1 MTERLQSILLAAM
14 LLLLPACLLAEPG
27 RLSARPA
34 DRLSTVPHDP
44 AMQEAVAA
52 SGIDR
57 IAVLTDGTRE
67 TLAGFARIS
76 LDRLTGRTSI
86 HGQLPEYTVLSIMFQ
101 PDAWEDARIF
111 PLEHPGLGEIL
122 GTPEKWVSRRFVVT
136 NAGLGRLEQLAKDFA
151 ARERELESARRELN
165 LAEQALALGADDIA
179 MSSLVTPDVPPER
192 LEVLVRDAQARRD
205 AYTRLDA
212 LSAEQERTRPLS
224 QAGYR
229 LAERVGMLQGL
240 SSRFYIVP
248 DPEDELG
255 DWIEPSSAT
264 PGQLAHPTVAAG
276 LALEVFLHE
285 AFMQGRGTGMREAV
299 EKFSRTVADAPG
311 YPSALKRE
319 LKNAWHR
326 HNPMRLAAFAYLA
339 AAIAWGFAV
348 FLESAHAMRGVR
360 WLLLLAFIGHTAA
373 VGMRLYLTGHVP
385 VSNMYES
392 VTFTAWAVTAFAL
405 GVEARR
411 GGGTAGFA
419 AALLAFLA
427 LMLTSFMP
435 LEEVRIHPLRAVLRS
450 YWLNI
455 HVTVMLLSYGA
466 FALAAF
472 FAAGHLVKSLA
483 RRDPIFGKTPVMPAA
498 EMEELAYRLVQVG
511 WPLLTLGIALGA
523 VWANTAWGRFW
534 GWDPKETWAFITWII
549 YTIYLHT
556 RMVMGWRDRLASTMC
571 VIGFLMVL
579 LTWFGVSYL
588 PWFAGGLHSY
598 ASAG

>member
-1 MTERLQSILLAAM
+1 MGRLLAP
-14 LLLLPACLLAEPG
+14 LLLAVGLLLCTASLRAQSG
-27 RLSARPA
+27 RLSDRPA
-34 DRLSTVPHDP
+34 DRLSSVPHDA

-67 TLAGFARIS
+67 TLAGFARIW

-86 HGQLPEYTVLSIMFQ
+86 HGQLPEYTVLSMMFQ
-101 PDAWEDARIF
+101 PEVWEDARIF
-111 PLEHPGLGEIL
+111 PLEHPGLGGIL
-122 GTPEKWVSRRFVVT
+122 GTPEKWVSRKFVVS
-136 NAGLGRLEQLAKDFA
+136 NPGFQELEQLALEFGQ
-151 ARERELESARRELN
+151 RERQLERARLELN

-179 MSSLVTPDVPPER
+179 MNSLLTPDVPRER
-192 LEVLVRDAQARRD
+192 LEVLVRDPRARRE
-205 AYTRLDA
+205 AYAA
-212 LSAEQERTRPLS
+212 LNALAAEQDRTRPLS
-224 QAGYR
+224 QAGYK
-229 LAERVGMLQGL
+229 LAERIRMIQGL

-255 DWIEPSSAT
+255 NWIEPSSAT
-264 PGQLAHPTVAAG
+264 AEQLAHPTVAAG
-276 LALEVFLHE
+276 LAFEVALHE
-285 AFMQGRGTGMREAV
+285 AFQQGRAVGLREAV
-299 EKFSRTVADAPG
+299 DKFQRAVEGTPG
-311 YPSALKRE
+311 YPGAVKRD

-326 HNPMRLAAFAYLA
+326 HNPMRLAAFAYLL
-339 AAIAWGFAV
+339 AAITWGFAV
-348 FLESAHAMRGVR
+348 FLESPRAMRGVR
-360 WLLLLAFIGHTAA
+360 WMLLLAFVGHTGA
-373 VGMRLYLTGHVP
+373 VGMRLYLTGHMP

-392 VTFTAWAVTAFAL
+392 VTFTAWAATALAL
-405 GVEARR
+405 WVELRR
-411 GGGTAGFA
+411 GSGTAGFA
-419 AALLAFLA
+419 AAVLAFLA

-472 FAAGHLVKSLA
+472 FAGGHLVKSLA
-483 RRDPIFGKTPVMPAA
+483 GRDPLFGRSPAMPAA

-556 RMVMGWRDRLASTMC
+556 RMVMGWRDRVASAMC
-571 VIGFLMVL
+571 VAGFVMVL

-598 ASAG
+598 ATPG